1 MISERRAKRLK
12 KRKKRIISIIL
23 IIFIVLIG
31 YFLVNNQFIKGLYY
45 KAGNPIS
52 DNNPIITLNESISPK
67 FIRFKNVLIT
77 TSGNNITAYNI
88 KGEQVEFNKFSTI
101 SASVSHYN
109 NLNLKAC
116 DDYVIAYDKGGVGAI
131 VFNKNKITAT
141 INTNSKI
148 IFAKPFNNGEFLVI
162 AEDSNAK
169 NQVILYSYDGKEKF
183 KWHSG
188 VNNILD
194 ATYSAATNKLVIVT
208 SELSTG
214 IFNSKIIFFDISN
227 ADPYSEMTFENTFF
241 TNINFYNKN
250 NIIVLS
256 DIGTYYFNVNGEL
269 INSYN
274 FNNKMLTC
282 YKQLSNGSIA
292 LSFGS
297 KSGNG
302 TVVEVVNNKGNL
314 VGSYESEYDILNI
327 DSDNGNILICSL
339 REVVLLSKNGMLL
352 RKIDYNKD
360 LQKAFFLKNKF
371 VLIGNSEIRIVN

>member
-1 MISERRAKRLK
+1 MISERKAKKLK
-12 KRKKRIISIIL
+12 KRKRRIISIVL
-23 IIFIVLIG
+23 IICIVTIG
-31 YFLVNNQFIKGLYY
+31 YFLVNNQFVKGLYY

-52 DNNPIITLNESISPK
+52 DNNPVITLNENVSPK
-67 FIRFKNVLIT
+67 FLSFKNVLIT
-77 TSGNNITAYNI
+77 TSANNITAYNI
-88 KGEQVEFNKFSTI
+88 KGVQVEFNQFSAI
-101 SASVSHYN
+101 SASVSHFN

-116 DDYVIAYDKGGVGAI
+116 DDYIIAYDKGGVGAV
-131 VFNKNKITAT
+131 VFNNNKITAT
-141 INTNSKI
+141 LSINSKI
-148 IFAKPFNNGEFLVI
+148 IFAKPFNNGEFLII

-169 NQVILYSYDGKEKF
+169 NQVILYSSEGKEKF

-188 VNNILD
+188 VNNIID
-194 ATYSAATNKLVIVT
+194 ASYSASTNKLVVIT

-214 IFNSKIIFFDISN
+214 FFNSKIIFFDILK

-250 NIIVLS
+250 NIVVLS
-256 DIGTYYFNVNGEL
+256 DVGTYYFNITGEL
-269 INSYN
+269 VNSYN

-282 YKQLSNGSIA
+282 YKQLNNGVMA

-302 TVVEVVNNKGNL
+302 TVVEIVNNKGNL
-314 VGSYESEYDILNI
+314 IGFYETQSDILSI
-327 DSDNGNILICSL
+327 DSDNGNIIACGL
-339 REVVLLSKNGMLL
+339 REVLLLSKKGVLL
-352 RKIDYNKD
+352 RQIEYNKD